1 MSRLASPRASARSQA
16 RRAALQAL
24 YQWQLTDDEPSYIEW
39 QFLSERPLG
48 KADLIYFKDLLS
60 NVPKHVAS
68 LDDALKVLLDRPVNQ
83 VDPIA
88 RAILRI
94 AAYELR
100 FRPDVPWRTVITEA
114 VKLARTFGAEQSH
127 RYVNGVLDK
136 LARSSSRGE
145 DGVPTSAHISPQARN

>member
-1 MSRLASPRASARSQA
+1 MNLTSPRAAARSQA

-24 YQWQLTDDEPSYIEW
+24 YQWQLTGEEPSCIED

-60 NVPKHVAS
+60 NVPRHVLS
-68 LDDALKVLLDRPVNQ
+68 LDRALEVLLDRPVKQ
-83 VDPIA
+83 VDPVA

-114 VKLARTFGAEQSH
+114 VKLAKTFGAEQSH

-136 LARSSSRGE
+136 LARGTNPPHSQEAVSR
-145 DGVPTSAHISPQARN
+145 TS